1 MSDGHH
7 SLRISI
13 RKELRL
19 LDTLKP
25 RIPDTVLRYI
35 AGFWDTEHDVDEFCA
50 TVMAG
55 KDGRPRYFPLGL
67 SVEQRKKVC
76 EALTCKFAKEGICL
90 VNGVI
95 QRYKKVLRGEI
106 KRVARILRKVAYPG
120 TIPEEP
126 DVDIELR
133 LLHELTNAQIRRAN
147 LPICDPL
154 LCRPEVDFNHVL
166 NGEFTE
172 RQPPCQLEQYQAVT
186 VTGSHDDPDP
196 VV

>member
-1 MSDGHH
+1 
-7 SLRISI
+7 
-13 RKELRL
+13 
-19 LDTLKP
+19 
-25 RIPDTVLRYI
+25 VLRYI

-50 TVMAG
+50 TMTAG
-55 KDGRPRYFPLGL
+55 RRSVRFFPLGL
-67 SVEQRKKVC
+67 SVKQRKKVC
-76 EALTCKFAKEGICL
+76 ITLVLHSKDGNCL
-90 VNGVI
+90 INGVI

-133 LLHELTNAQIRRAN
+133 LLHELTNAQIWRKN
-147 LPICDPL
+147 LCIVPFSL
-154 LCRPEVDFNHVL
+154 WWPEVDFNYVL

-172 RQPPCQLEQYQAVT
+172 RQPSCQLEQYSVT
-186 VTGSHDDPDP
+186 VTGSHDNPDP